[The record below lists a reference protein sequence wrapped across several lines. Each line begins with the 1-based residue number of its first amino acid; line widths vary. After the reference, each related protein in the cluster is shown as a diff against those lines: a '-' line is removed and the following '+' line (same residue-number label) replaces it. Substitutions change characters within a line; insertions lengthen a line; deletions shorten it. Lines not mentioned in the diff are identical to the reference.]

1 MYRFSKTE
9 NLIFEEEGIL
19 YFTTSKELT
28 DDIISE
34 IRKGKFTLGEL
45 RKIKQYVD
53 DCKVPFWKNFMTLNN
68 QSQNNYIVILMTESG
83 PEMFQEFISLE
94 EADACCKGIEMVDI
108 LRIYYSRIWNI
119 KNDELEDQKAIEDG
133 YSQKTLKDLEK
144 IRKFYKIKRINMW

>member
-53 DCKVPFWKNFMTLNN
+53 DCKVPF
-68 QSQNNYIVILMTESG
+68 
-83 PEMFQEFISLE
+83 
-94 EADACCKGIEMVDI
+94 
-108 LRIYYSRIWNI
+108 
-119 KNDELEDQKAIEDG
+119 
-133 YSQKTLKDLEK
+133 
-144 IRKFYKIKRINMW
+144 